1 MSLTDT
7 QAGILQATAVIG
19 TLGLLHVPLGDYI
32 FRHLGRTPAK
42 PHWRVERWIYRGIGA
57 DPDSEQNWAQYLRS
71 VLALSAAGILVLYAI
86 LRLQA
91 HLPYSEGDPGLNP
104 ALAWDTAV
112 SFVTNTSWQNYAGE
126 STTGYTAVVAGLGIE
141 AFASAAVGLAIA
153 LALVRGLTRRETR
166 NLGNFWVDFTRSC
179 TRVLLPL
186 SLVAGVILVAA
197 GVIDNWNSW
206 LPATLDD
213 GTRTLIPGGPVA
225 AWEPIKLISGDG
237 GGFFNASSAHPFEN
251 PSTWSNALE
260 ILLMLLVPTA
270 FIRTFGR
277 MVGSLRQSW
286 TLLTVVGVLFGLLL
300 AAGTLAQTAHTG
312 TVTAAVGGQYEGT
325 ETRIG
330 INGSTL
336 FGVSATGSADG
347 AGAASYDSFSSMGG
361 GVLLA
366 AMMLGEVSPGGT
378 GSGLY
383 GLLIAV
389 LLAVFVGGLMVGRT
403 PEYLRKRIGFAEMRY
418 VVCYALVAPT
428 LILLFSAVAI
438 ALPQGRASMGN
449 PGAHGLTEIIYA
461 FTSNVQSNGSSMSGL
476 SGNTPFYNLTM
487 SAAMLL
493 GRYLPMAFVLA
504 LAGRLAGQRPGA
516 VTVGTLRPYGAN
528 FLVLT
533 SGAALVLAL
542 LNFLPALALG
552 PLADGLH

>member
-1 MSLTDT
+1 M
-7 QAGILQATAVIG
+7 AGWLQALLVLTVLVAV
-19 TLGLLHVPLGDYI
+19 HVPLGDYM
-32 FRHLGRTPAK
+32 A
-42 PHWRVERWIYRGIGA
+42 RVLDGGAHARAERLLYRVCGI
-57 DPDSEQNWAQYLRS
+57 DPDREQDWKHYFVSLLAFSLVS
-71 VLALSAAGILVLYAI
+71 VLALFGLFTC
-86 LRLQA
+86 QQW
-91 HLPYSEGDPGLNP
+91 LPWSLGHHGMPWQL
-104 ALAWDTAV
+104 ALDTAV
-112 SFVTNTSWQNYAGE
+112 SFTTNTSWQNYAGE
-126 STTGYTAVVAGLGIE
+126 AASGHLAVMAGLGVQ
-141 AFASAAVGLAIA
+141 AFASAAVGMCVA
-153 LALVRGLTRRETR
+153 LALIRGLVRRSSTD
-166 NLGNFWVDFTRSC
+166 LGNFWVDLFRC
-179 TRVLLPL
+179 VLRILLPL
-186 SLVAGVILVAA
+186 AAVFGIVLIALGVQQNLHGAHTVT
-197 GVIDNWNSW
+197 
-206 LPATLDD
+206 TLT
-213 GTRTLIPGGPVA
+213 GGSQTLIGGPVGS
-225 AWEPIKLISGDG
+225 WEPIKLLSGDG
-237 GGFFNASSAHPFEN
+237 GGFFNASSANPFEN
-251 PSTWSNALE
+251 PSAWSNAIE

-286 TLLTVVGVLFGLLL
+286 TLLTVVGILFGLLL
-300 AAGTLAQTAHTG
+300 TAGVLAQSAHTG
-312 TVTAAVGGQYEGT
+312 TVATAVGGQYEGT

-403 PEYLRKRIGFAEMRY
+403 PEYLRKRIGFTEMRY

-428 LILLFSAVAI
+428 LILVFSALAI
-438 ALPQGRASMGN
+438 AVPQGRAGMGN

-476 SGNTPFYNLTM
+476 SGNSPFYNLTM
-487 SAAMLL
+487 TAAMLL

-504 LAGRLAGQRPGA
+504 LAGRLAAQRPGA
-516 VTVGTLRPYGAN
+516 VTMGTLRPYGVN
-528 FLVLT
+528 FLVLA

-542 LNFLPALALG
+542 LNFLPALSLG
-552 PLADGLH
+552 PLADAMH

>member
-1 MSLTDT
+1 M
-7 QAGILQATAVIG
+7 AGWLQALLILTVLVAV
-19 TLGLLHVPLGDYI
+19 HVSLGDYMA
-32 FRHLGRTPAK
+32 RVLDGGAHLRAERLLY
-42 PHWRVERWIYRGIGA
+42 RVCGI
-57 DPDSEQNWAQYLRS
+57 DPDREQDWKHYFVSLLAFSLMGI
-71 VLALSAAGILVLYAI
+71 LALFGLFTC
-86 LRLQA
+86 QQW
-91 HLPYSEGDPGLNP
+91 LPWSLGHGGMPWQL
-104 ALAWDTAV
+104 ALDTAV
-112 SFVTNTSWQNYAGE
+112 SFTTNTSWQNYAGE
-126 STTGYTAVVAGLGIE
+126 ATTGHLAVMAGLGVQ
-141 AFASAAVGLAIA
+141 AFASAAVGMCVG
-153 LALVRGLTRRETR
+153 LALIRGLVRRSSTD
-166 NLGNFWVDFTRSC
+166 LGNFWVDLFRC
-179 TRVLLPL
+179 CLRVLLPL
-186 SLVAGVILVAA
+186 AVLSGLVLIGLGVEQNLHGAQTVT
-197 GVIDNWNSW
+197 
-206 LPATLDD
+206 TLS
-213 GTRTLIPGGPVA
+213 GAKQTLIGGPVGS
-225 AWEPIKLISGDG
+225 WEPIKLMTGDG

-300 AAGTLAQTAHTG
+300 AAGTLAQSAHTG

-403 PEYLRKRIGFAEMRY
+403 PEYLRKRLGFAEMRY